1 MTDDLCRESGFA
13 VLLKRRISTTPAR
26 FAWLTDRPR
35 AYFAARAV
43 FFLQYRVNPALRGPR
58 RKYSNRLSFI
68 KPFLPESPAVQIECK
83 VRVLDV
89 DFDTSLL

>member
-1 MTDDLCRESGFA
+1 
-13 VLLKRRISTTPAR
+13 
-26 FAWLTDRPR
+26 
-35 AYFAARAV
+35 
-43 FFLQYRVNPALRGPR
+43 LQYRVNPDLRGPR

-68 KPFLPESPAVQIECK
+68 KPFLPESPLVQIECK